1 MNKQYFFERN
11 LLALSQKD
19 PALCSR
25 LSGAETTR
33 GRYRFLDARSGALV
47 PALTDPSGAAHP
59 LHSLMDPRREG
70 ERLIAAALCVQ
81 DAPPQ
86 SREGKTAPSAEGY
99 LVLLGLGGGYY
110 AQAALERQD
119 IHRLLVVDYDIH
131 GIAELLASREYV
143 NIFRD
148 PRFHLL
154 VDPDPEIL
162 EAFILETYQP
172 ALYGG
177 IRALP
182 LRARTE
188 LDPLSFGRAGE
199 AVKHA
204 IESLAGDYSVQAYF
218 GTRWFSNI
226 IRNLFRAEKPD
237 RPIPPVR
244 RAAVCAAGP
253 SLDMQIT
260 RLEESRKSRFV
271 IAVDT
276 ALPALLYR
284 GVKPDAVISIDCQ
297 HISCRHFTAGLPP
310 DIPLFLDLASPPLL
324 ASLTGNPR
332 FFSGGHPLTRY
343 VSRYWRSFP
352 DLDTSGVNVTYAALS
367 LAEYLGAE
375 EIDLYGADFSYPLG
389 RTYAGGTYLYPYF
402 EVRQSRLNP
411 QEAQA
416 SAFLYRTASL
426 VKKEGDGGSWYYVT
440 PLLQSYRERLEAKAR
455 SLNAVLSAVPG
466 MGAPITLPKRTP
478 NRRKH
483 LRLFAAGKSVLKAGE
498 FLENYRAGIAALPRP
513 RRNITAFLRGL
524 TEQESLILTT
534 LLPACAAVQRRR
546 RGLTVPE
553 TLEAVRDYS
562 LKELSA
568 VLETP
573 TGLYSPG

>member
-33 GRYRFLDARSGALV
+33 GHYRFLEARSGDPV
-47 PALTDPSGAAHP
+47 PALTDPSGAARP
-59 LHSLMDPRREG
+59 LHSLIDPRREG
-70 ERLIAAALCVQ
+70 ERLIAAALRAP
-81 DAPPQ
+81 DALREAP
-86 SREGKTAPSAEGY
+86 RRGEGKTPRSAEGY

-119 IHRLLVVDYDIH
+119 VHRLLAVDYGIH
-131 GIAELLASREYV
+131 GIAELLASKEYAG
-143 NIFRD
+143 IFQD

-162 EAFILETYQP
+162 ETFILETYQP

-177 IRALP
+177 IRAIP
-182 LRARTE
+182 LRTRTE
-188 LDPLSFGRAGE
+188 LDPLNFNRAGE
-199 AVKHA
+199 AVKNA
-204 IESLAGDYSVQAYF
+204 IDRLAGDYSVQAYF

-226 IRNLFRAEKPD
+226 IRNLFRAGEPE
-237 RPIPPVR
+237 RPLPPVR

-253 SLDMQIT
+253 SLDIQLP
-260 RLEESRKSRFV
+260 RLEENREARFV
-271 IAVDT
+271 IAADT
-276 ALPALLYR
+276 ALPALLHR
-284 GVKPDAVISIDCQ
+284 GIKPDAAVSIDCQ
-297 HISCRHFTAGLPP
+297 HISYRHFMAGLPG

-332 FFSGGHPLTRY
+332 FFSGGHPLARY

-352 DLDTSGVNVTYAALS
+352 DIDASGANVTYAALS

-389 RTYAGGTYLYPYF
+389 KTYARGTYIYPYF
-402 EVRQSRLNP
+402 EARQTRLNP

-416 SAFLYRTASL
+416 SAFLYRTPLA
-426 VKKEGDGGSWYYVT
+426 KKTSGPSWHYVT

-455 SLNAVLSAVPG
+455 SANAALTALPG
-466 MGAPITLPKRTP
+466 LGAPLSLPQRKP
-478 NRRKH
+478 RRREH
-483 LRLFAAGKSVLKAGE
+483 LRLFTAGKAASAAGE

-513 RRNITAFLRGL
+513 GQNITAFLRGL

-534 LLPACAAVQRRR
+534 LLPACAAIQRRR
-546 RGLTVPE
+546 NELTAPE
-553 TLEAVRDYS
+553 TLEAVRGYT

-568 VLETP
+568 VLNS
-573 TGLYSPG
+573 GH